1 MLGSKFTVFT
11 DNNPLCY
18 IKSSKLGAA
27 QIHWLSELA
36 LYDFDIVYHTRKSN
50 LVVDVL
56 SGHPKVNEE
65 VEKEA
70 SPESDEDKWI
80 AVSYQVEDQ
89 GGCISSAEFN
99 QAISEL
105 VGGLKLKDRIHV
117 MDIAKEKR
125 DGNTIEAAT
134 GMVGLFNSIPSKEIA
149 EHQHQ
154 DNQISPIIRYV
165 EEDQKP
171 PGKFT
176 YQIRCKL
183 AHKLAI

>member
-1 MLGSKFTVFT
+1 MKRLK
-11 DNNPLCY
+11 
-18 IKSSKLGAA
+18 KKLVQKVMKTNGL
-27 QIHWLSELA
+27 Q
-36 LYDFDIVYHTRKSN
+36 YHTKLRIRVVASVLPN
-50 LVVDVL
+50 SIRQLVNWL
-56 SGHPKVNEE
+56 
-65 VEKEA
+65 
-70 SPESDEDKWI
+70 
-80 AVSYQVEDQ
+80 
-89 GGCISSAEFN
+89 
-99 QAISEL
+99 
-105 VGGLKLKDRIHV
+105 GGLKLKDRIHV